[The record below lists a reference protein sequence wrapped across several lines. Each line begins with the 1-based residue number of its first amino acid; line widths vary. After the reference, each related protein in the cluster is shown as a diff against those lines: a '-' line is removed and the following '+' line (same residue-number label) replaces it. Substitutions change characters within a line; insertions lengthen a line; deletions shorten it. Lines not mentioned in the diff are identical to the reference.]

1 MASNNE
7 PVVFSTLENAQNVTK
22 IAKIFSESK
31 PNYQLKPNP
40 YLIVLVGTPGVG
52 KTTKAKEILK
62 NQLGVNY
69 EDFYNISL
77 DSLVERVKPYRI
89 VTKKLYNT
97 LKAKRKELGSNEL
110 TNKNYELLSEVY
122 LPTIMSKKSNFTLG
136 ETELAKL
143 NKISKLNQKVNKKK
157 STQRKSGEANANT
170 LKNLRDMRLKGLE
183 YGVNNGF
190 NILYDTTLRES
201 KNIIKDDIM
210 TIVEQNKDIKYKI
223 VVILVTAPASNVRQR
238 IKGRHTAMLF
248 EEDPYI
254 RAVNPIL
261 TESLIKDN
269 KKGFDIAKS
278 YFKSNSY
285 NSEQYSKSDFTFI
298 EVENPSKN
306 NYKNT
311 NNFKYW

>member
-7 PVVFSTLENAQNVTK
+7 PVIFSTLENAQNVTK

-110 TNKNYELLSEVY
+110 TNKNYALLSEVY

-143 NKISKLNQKVNKKK
+143 NKISKLNQNQNKKK
-157 STQRKSGEANANT
+157 STQRKREEPNT
-170 LKNLRDMRLKGLE
+170 STLDSLRDMRLKGLE

-201 KNIIKDDIM
+201 KNIIKDDI
-210 TIVEQNKDIKYKI
+210 IPIIEKNKDIKYKI
-223 VVILVTAPASNVRQR
+223 VVILVTAPASNVKQR
-238 IKGRHTAMLF
+238 IKGRHIAMLL

-254 RAVNPIL
+254 RAVSPL
-261 TESLIKDN
+261 ATEVLIKDN

-278 YFKSNSY
+278 YFKTY
-285 NSEQYSKSDFTFI
+285 NSKQYSKNDFTFI
-298 EVENPSKN
+298 EIENPSNYN
-306 NYKNT
+306 NT
-311 NNFKYW
+311 DNFNYW

>member
-7 PVVFSTLENAQNVTK
+7 PVIFSTLENAQNVTK

-52 KTTKAKEILK
+52 KTTKTKEILK

-110 TNKNYELLSEVY
+110 FNKNYALLSEVY
-122 LPTIMSKKSNFTLG
+122 LPTIMSKRSNFTLG

-143 NKISKLNQKVNKKK
+143 NKISKLNQNQNKKK
-157 STQRKSGEANANT
+157 STQRKSGEANDNT
-170 LKNLRDMRLKGLE
+170 LDSLRDMRLKGLE

-210 TIVEQNKDIKYKI
+210 TIVEKNKDIKYKI
-223 VVILVTAPASNVRQR
+223 IVILVTASASNVKQR
-238 IKGRHTAMLF
+238 IRDRHTAMLL

-254 RAVNPIL
+254 RAVSPL
-261 TESLIKDN
+261 ATEVLIKDN

-278 YFKSNSY
+278 YFKTY
-285 NSEQYSKSDFTFI
+285 NSKYYSKNDFTFI
-298 EVENPSKN
+298 EIENPSKN

-311 NNFKYW
+311 NNFNYW